1 MINRQISLAEIM
13 NPDAYDPL
21 YELAK
26 QAGCFFTD
34 SKQTIIDCI
43 KQQPSNRQL
52 AVEVRKQYSP
62 YGCAGHYGS
71 DGDGLNA
78 WNFAS
83 DHIQVTYTLD
93 GERKTIVETWENFAL
108 AIWEAYKAGQY
119 L

>member
-1 MINRQISLAEIM
+1 MIYKQIGIEELLQ
-13 NPDAYDPL
+13 PDAYDPL

-26 QAGCFFTD
+26 QAGPYYKD
-34 SKQTIIDCI
+34 SKQIIADLI
-43 KQQPSNRQL
+43 KQNSTNGQL
-52 AVEVRKQYSP
+52 ALEVRKQYSP